1 MANIQLIETCL
12 IAEYF
17 VCAIEYGDIS
27 GLDDKEEKSIN
38 DWLENYSN
46 CIFEYGESSDFAK
59 CEITGL
65 MSDCV
70 TVKIYKDMRE

>member
-12 IAEYF
+12 IAEH
-17 VCAIEYGDIS
+17 ID
-27 GLDDKEEKSIN
+27 
-38 DWLENYSN
+38 NYPF
-46 CIFEYGESSDFAK
+46 CMFEYSDSVEFTR

-70 TVKIYKDMRE
+70 TVKIYKDQS